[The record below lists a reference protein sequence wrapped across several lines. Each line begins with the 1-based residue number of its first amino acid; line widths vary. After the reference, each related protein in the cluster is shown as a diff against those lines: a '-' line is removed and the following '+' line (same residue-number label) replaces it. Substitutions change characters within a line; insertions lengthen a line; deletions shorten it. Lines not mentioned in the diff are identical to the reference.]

1 MSALRYAPRD
11 SSGRWVVYEIN
22 STGLLEWVDYIPIQS
37 VTEVPASE
45 DRFED
50 DGYIEVDTLASVTG
64 LTEWEDYIPVD
75 FVTSRTARWRT
86 DTNQGFIPVVDKTP

>member
-11 SSGRWVVYEIN
+11 SSGRWVVFSIN
-22 STGLLEWVDYIPIQS
+22 TSGKRAWFDYIPIQA
-37 VTEVPASE
+37 VTEVAASE

-50 DGYIEVDTLASVTG
+50 DGYVEVDTLASNSG
-64 LTEWEDYIPVD
+64 LTEWEDYVPVA

-86 DTNQGFIPVVDKTP
+86 DINQGFIPVVDQTP